1 MFSAETEALN
11 VFSSNWLSQAGKTIF
26 TEFCYE
32 KTFLLGGQ
40 TRQAKLLLQLPHLQ
54 CPTLNV
60 NPTCIF
66 MEMSSQFLSS
76 EQLCELKSVDV
87 AFNIAVIEH
96 NGWNTCCCS
105 QHWRLFD

>member
-11 VFSSNWLSQAGKTIF
+11 VFSSNWLSQAGKTIL

-40 TRQAKLLLQLPHLQ
+40 TRQAKLPLQLPHLQ

-60 NPTCIF
+60 NPIF
-66 MEMSSQFLSS
+66 MEMSSQFLPS
-76 EQLCELKSVDV
+76 EQLCELKR
-87 AFNIAVIEH
+87 H
-96 NGWNTCCCS
+96 GCC
-105 QHWRLFD
+105 L